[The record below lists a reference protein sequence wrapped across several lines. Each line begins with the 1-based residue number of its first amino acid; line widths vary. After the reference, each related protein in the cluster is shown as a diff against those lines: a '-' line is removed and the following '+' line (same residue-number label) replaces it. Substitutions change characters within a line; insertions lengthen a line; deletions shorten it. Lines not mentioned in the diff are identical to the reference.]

1 MPGPSVSPG
10 VYEGK
15 KCFQEQF
22 PGDMSGASY
31 TLTVDNDLTFVLL
44 IVDKDDYVQ
53 YTSRNEWKGQIEEGN
68 FKFEKEKLSVSL
80 TVDEGGQITLVSAND
95 GSTQLKK
102 KAS

>member
-15 KCFQEQF
+15 KVFQERF

-31 TLTVDNDLTFVLL
+31 TLTVDNDLTFALL
-44 IVDKDDYVQ
+44 IVDRDDYEKR
-53 YTSRNEWKGQIEEGN
+53 TSENEEKGQISEGN
-68 FKFEKEKLSVSL
+68 FKFENEKSRASL
-80 TVDEGGQITLVSAND
+80 TVDEGGQITLVCGGD